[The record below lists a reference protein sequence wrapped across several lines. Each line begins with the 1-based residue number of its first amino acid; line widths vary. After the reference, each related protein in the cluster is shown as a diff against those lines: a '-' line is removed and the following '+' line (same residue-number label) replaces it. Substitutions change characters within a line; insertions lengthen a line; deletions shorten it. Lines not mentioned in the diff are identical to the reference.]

1 MPLEIKTRE
10 MGSVTLLEL
19 NGKIILGDESS
30 SLREAIKGLLAQGK
44 KRVLLNLARISFIDS
59 TGVGT
64 LVAAYTS
71 ARSQGGEVKLSSLTK
86 KFRETLQ
93 VTRLLTV
100 FEVFDDDSAGIASFR
115 K

>member
-1 MPLEIKTRE
+1 VPLDIQTRE
-10 MGSVTLLEL
+10 VDGVTVVEL
-19 NGKIILGDESS
+19 AGKIILGEESS
-30 SLREAIKGLLAQGK
+30 ALREKIKDLIAGGK
-44 KRVLLNLARISFIDS
+44 TRIVISLGRISFIDS
-59 TGVGT
+59 AGVGT
-64 LVAAYTS
+64 LVSAYTT

-100 FEVFDDDSAGIASFR
+100 FEVFDDDQAAIASFR

>member
-10 MGSVTLLEL
+10 MDSVTLVEL

-30 SLREAIKGLLAQGK
+30 SLRETIKGLLAQGK
-44 KRVLLNLARISFIDS
+44 KKILLNLARISFIDS
-59 TGVGT
+59 AGVGT
-64 LVAAYTS
+64 LVSAYTT

-100 FEVFDDDSAGIASFR
+100 FEVFDDDPAAIASFR
-115 K
+115 R

>member
-1 MPLEIKTRE
+1 VPLEIKTRE
-10 MGSVTLLEL
+10 VDGVSLVEL

-30 SLREAIKGLLAQGK
+30 SLRETIKGLLGQGK
-44 KRVLLNLARISFIDS
+44 KKILLNLARISFIDS

-100 FEVFDDDSAGIASFR
+100 FEVFDDDQAALASF
-115 K
+115 KH

>member
-1 MPLEIKTRE
+1 MPLDIQTRE
-10 MGSVTLLEL
+10 VNGVTLVEL
-19 NGKIILGDESS
+19 AGKIILGEESGA
-30 SLREAIKGLLAQGK
+30 LREKIKDLIATGK
-44 KRVLLNLARISFIDS
+44 TKLLLNLARISFIDS
-59 TGVGT
+59 AGVGT
-64 LVAAYTS
+64 LVSAYTS

-100 FEVFDDDSAGIASFR
+100 FEVFDDDAAGIASFR

>member
-1 MPLEIKTRE
+1 MPLDIQTRE
-10 MGSVTLLEL
+10 VNGVTLVEL
-19 NGKIILGDESS
+19 SGKIILGEESS
-30 SLREAIKGLLAQGK
+30 ALREKVKDLIASGK
-44 KRVLLNLARISFIDS
+44 TKILLNLARISFIDS
-59 TGVGT
+59 AGVGT
-64 LVAAYTS
+64 LVSAYTS

-100 FEVFDDDSAGIASFR
+100 VEVFDDDDAGIASFR

>member
-1 MPLEIKTRE
+1 
-10 MGSVTLLEL
+10 VTLVEL
-19 NGKIILGDESS
+19 AGKIILGDESS
-30 SLREAIKGLLAQGK
+30 ALREKIKDLIAGGK
-44 KRVLLNLARISFIDS
+44 TRIVLNLGRISFIDS
-59 TGVGT
+59 AGVGT
-64 LVAAYTS
+64 LVSAYTS

-100 FEVFDDDSAGIASFR
+100 FEVFDDDQAAIASFR

>member
-1 MPLEIKTRE
+1 MPLDIQTRE
-10 MGSVTLLEL
+10 VNGVTLVEL
-19 NGKIILGDESS
+19 AGKIILGEESS
-30 SLREAIKGLLAQGK
+30 ALREKIKDLIATGK
-44 KRVLLNLARISFIDS
+44 TKLLLNLARISFIDS
-59 TGVGT
+59 AGVGT
-64 LVAAYTS
+64 LVSAYTS

>member
-1 MPLEIKTRE
+1 VPLDIQTRE
-10 MGSVTLLEL
+10 VNGVTLVEL
-19 NGKIILGDESS
+19 SGKIILGEESS
-30 SLREAIKGLLAQGK
+30 ALREKIKDLIATGK
-44 KRVLLNLARISFIDS
+44 TKLLLNLARISFIDS
-59 TGVGT
+59 AGVGT
-64 LVAAYTS
+64 LVSAYTS

-100 FEVFDDDSAGIASFR
+100 FEVFDDDAAGIASFR

>member
-1 MPLEIKTRE
+1 VPLDIQTRE
-10 MGSVTLLEL
+10 VNGVTLVEL
-19 NGKIILGDESS
+19 SGKIILGEESS
-30 SLREAIKGLLAQGK
+30 ALREKVKDLIASGK
-44 KRVLLNLARISFIDS
+44 TKILLNLARISFIDS
-59 TGVGT
+59 AGVGT
-64 LVAAYTS
+64 LVSAYTS

-100 FEVFDDDSAGIASFR
+100 FEVFDDDAACIASFR

>member
-10 MGSVTLLEL
+10 VDGIMLVEL

-30 SLREAIKGLLAQGK
+30 SLRETIKGLLGQGK
-44 KRVLLNLARISFIDS
+44 KKVLLNLARISFIDS

-100 FEVFDDDSAGIASFR
+100 FEVFDDDQAALASFR
-115 K
+115 T

>member
-1 MPLEIKTRE
+1 MPLDIQTRE
-10 MGSVTLLEL
+10 VNGVTLVEL
-19 NGKIILGDESS
+19 SGKIILGEESS
-30 SLREAIKGLLAQGK
+30 ALREKVKDLIASGK
-44 KRVLLNLARISFIDS
+44 TKILLNLARISFIDS
-59 TGVGT
+59 AGVGT
-64 LVAAYTS
+64 LVSAYTS

-100 FEVFDDDSAGIASFR
+100 FEVFDDDDAGIASFR

>member
-1 MPLEIKTRE
+1 MPLEIKSRE
-10 MGSVTLLEL
+10 IGSVTLLEL

-30 SLREAIKGLLAQGK
+30 SLRESIKGLLAQGK
-44 KRVLLNLARISFIDS
+44 KKVLLNLARISFIDS

-100 FEVFDDDSAGIASFR
+100 FEVFDDDQAALASF
-115 K
+115 KQ

>member
-1 MPLEIKTRE
+1 
-10 MGSVTLLEL
+10 
-19 NGKIILGDESS
+19 
-30 SLREAIKGLLAQGK
+30 
-44 KRVLLNLARISFIDS
+44 
-59 TGVGT
+59 VGT

-100 FEVFDDDSAGIASFR
+100 FEVFDDDQAALASFNR
-115 K
+115 

>member
-10 MGSVTLLEL
+10 VDGVMLLEL

-30 SLREAIKGLLAQGK
+30 SLRETIKGLLGQGK
-44 KRVLLNLARISFIDS
+44 KKILLNLARISFIDS

-100 FEVFDDDSAGIASFR
+100 FEVFDDDQAALASF
-115 K
+115 KL

>member
-1 MPLEIKTRE
+1 MPLDIQTRE
-10 MGSVTLLEL
+10 VNGVTLVEL
-19 NGKIILGDESS
+19 SGKIILGEESS
-30 SLREAIKGLLAQGK
+30 ALREKIKDLIAAGK
-44 KRVLLNLARISFIDS
+44 TRILLNLARISFIDS
-59 TGVGT
+59 AGVGT
-64 LVAAYTS
+64 LVSAYTS

-100 FEVFDDDSAGIASFR
+100 FEVFDDDPSAIASFR